1 MVVKMIFW
9 DEMWNMS
16 TEEFENLGKSKLED
30 KEPNTKCCGDWDEKG
45 NCQCKTKQDEN
56 KNQE

>member
-1 MVVKMIFW
+1 MVFW

-30 KEPNTKCCGDWDEKG
+30 KEPTKSCGEWHEEGKC
-45 NCQCKTKQDEN
+45 NCKTKKDEN
-56 KNQE
+56 KNKE

>member
-1 MVVKMIFW
+1 MVFW

-16 TEEFENLGKSKLED
+16 TEEFENLGKPKPEEES
-30 KEPNTKCCGDWDEKG
+30 NTSCCGKWDETG
-45 NCQCKTKQDEN
+45 ICQCKTKKDEN

>member
-1 MVVKMIFW
+1 MVVKMVFW

-16 TEEFENLGKSKLED
+16 TEEFENLGKPKLED
-30 KEPNTKCCGDWDEKG
+30 KEPTKCCGDWNEEG
-45 NCQCKTKQDEN
+45 ACNCKTKKDEN

>member
-1 MVVKMIFW
+1 MVFW

-16 TEEFENLGKSKLED
+16 TEEFENLGKPKLED
-30 KEPNTKCCGDWDEKG
+30 KEPAKCCGDWNEEG
-45 NCQCKTKQDEN
+45 TCNCKTKKDEN